1 MIFSRAAQQFDEAA
15 AHYDRAA
22 ARLQAVAERGED
34 AVQAIF
40 AGREGI
46 VWQSPAGQAFTAVTF
61 HHVEECRSRQSRIVE
76 MSTSARMIAAD
87 LREQA
92 DWARVLA
99 VAVDAAASAVPAA
112 GKEEIMQ
119 ALVEGA
125 RGASESAEGFLR
137 FVQSHGGLP
146 LARLAAAQG

>member
-15 AHYDRAA
+15 AHYEQAA
-22 ARLQAVAERGED
+22 VRLQAVAERGED
-34 AVQAIF
+34 AVQAVF
-40 AGREGI
+40 AAREG
-46 VWQSPAGQAFTAVTF
+46 VQWQSPAGQAFIAVTF
-61 HHVEECRSRQSRIVE
+61 HHVEECRRRQSRIFE
-76 MSTSARMIAAD
+76 MSVSARTIAAD

-92 DWARVLA
+92 HWARVLA
-99 VAVDAAASAVPAA
+99 VAVDAVASAVPAA
-112 GKEEIMQ
+112 GAEQPMR
-119 ALVEGA
+119 ALVHGA